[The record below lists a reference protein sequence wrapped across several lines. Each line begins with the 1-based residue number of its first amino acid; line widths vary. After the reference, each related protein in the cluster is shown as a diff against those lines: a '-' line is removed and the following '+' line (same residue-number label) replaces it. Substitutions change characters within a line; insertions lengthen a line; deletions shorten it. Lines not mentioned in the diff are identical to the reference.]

1 VAIKHAEMLGLAGVK
16 SRVFKGATHPA
27 DRPAV
32 EANPFDKFKNSPDK
46 PPRK

>member
-1 VAIKHAEMLGLAGVK
+1 VAIKHAEMLGLADVK
-16 SRVFKGATHPA
+16 SRVFKGATHP
-27 DRPAV
+27 DRTAV